1 MTTRA
6 ANRKLTDVRLRAL
19 LDHPPSERVE
29 LKDGTVDGLTL
40 RVGPRG
46 RPTWTF
52 RFRVRGEGGITE
64 RGTKLNGSRYH
75 RVGLGTYPDVPIKEA
90 RRKAAAYSDDAAAGR
105 NPLADFEENAVD
117 KRDTVAALVD
127 DYVAYA
133 ERSMRSW
140 RNAKWMLNR
149 HIVSA
154 WREKP
159 AGGVTDS
166 DAKALIDKIARGIPD
181 PDTGITVRRHGAA
194 NEVRKWGSLLFQWG
208 IDERRAKANP
218 FAKVKAP
225 KLGTRQRYLSM
236 NEARAVWAAANDMR
250 EPWGQAVRLLML
262 TGCREMEICA
272 ARWPW
277 LNVQKAELIVP
288 PEHYKSGRHFLVCL
302 PIEAISV
309 IQSLTRWN
317 EGDFMLSTT
326 NGEKPIAGVPRKII
340 DQLHKNAEKILGG
353 PIPRFALHDFRRSVR
368 THLSRLEV
376 DAHVAEM
383 VLGHAI
389 KGLRASYDLYGYGAE
404 KRRALALWATDLLN
418 PKENDVSDGAE
429 ILAAALEALEA
440 NAPLN
445 EEQREALLAH
455 AGKAVR

>member
-1 MTTRA
+1 MTTGA

-19 LDHPPSERVE
+19 LDHPPSERLE

-64 RGTKLNGSRYH
+64 RGTMLNGVRYH
-75 RVGLGTYPDVPIKEA
+75 RVSLGSYPDVTIKEA
-90 RRKAAAYSDDAAAGR
+90 RRKAAAYADDAAAGR
-105 NPLADFEENAVD
+105 NPLTDFEERAID
-117 KRDTVAALVD
+117 KRDTVAALVE
-127 DYVAYA
+127 DYIAHA
-133 ERSMRSW
+133 KQSMRSW
-140 RNAKWMLNR
+140 RNAKWTLER
-149 HIVSA
+149 HMVSA
-154 WREKP
+154 WGERP
-159 AGGVTDS
+159 AGGITDS
-166 DAKALIDKIARGIPD
+166 DAKSLITKVAKGTPD
-181 PDTGITVRRHGAA
+181 PETGVAAPRRGAA
-194 NEVRKWGSLLFQWG
+194 NEARKWGSLLFQWG
-208 IDERRAKANP
+208 IDERRIKTNP

-236 NEARAVWAAANDMR
+236 NEARAVWTAACDMR
-250 EPWGQAVRLLML
+250 EPWGHAIRLLML

-277 LNVQKAELIVP
+277 LDAQKAELIVP

-302 PIEAISV
+302 PVEAMSV

-340 DQLHKNAEKILGG
+340 DQLHKSAEKILGETM
-353 PIPRFALHDFRRSVR
+353 PRFALHDFRRSVR
-368 THLSRLEV
+368 THLSRLKV

-389 KGLRASYDLYGYGAE
+389 KGLRASYDVYGYVGE
-404 KRRALALWATDLLN
+404 KRHALTLWATDLLN
-418 PKENDVSDGAE
+418 PEEREKCEGVAVLATA
-429 ILAAALEALEA
+429 LAALAA
-440 NAPLN
+440 NTPLN

-455 AGKAVR
+455 AGKAAR